1 MPADDRP
8 VPSIDLLKA
17 VTRALR
23 KVYDPEIPVNIV
35 DLGLIYDIDYEEG
48 NDRAIKILMTLT
60 SPNCPVAE
68 MLPDQA
74 RRQALT
80 VEGVDE
86 VTVEL
91 TWEPPW
97 SPDRMSEAAKLELEF
112 TGHTGPAHLRRG
124 GAPRAT
130 PLTLNRGDAKPRRP

>member
-1 MPADDRP
+1 MPADERP

-35 DLGLIYDIDYEEG
+35 DLGLIYDIDYDDG
-48 NDRAIKILMTLT
+48 KGDRAVKIVMTLT

-68 MLPDQA
+68 MLPDQV

-80 VEGVDE
+80 VEDIDE

-91 TWEPPW
+91 TWDPPW

-112 TGHTGPAHLRRG
+112 TGHTGPAHLRAG
-124 GAPRAT
+124 PT
-130 PLTLNRGDAKPRRP
+130 KLTLNRGDPKRKQP